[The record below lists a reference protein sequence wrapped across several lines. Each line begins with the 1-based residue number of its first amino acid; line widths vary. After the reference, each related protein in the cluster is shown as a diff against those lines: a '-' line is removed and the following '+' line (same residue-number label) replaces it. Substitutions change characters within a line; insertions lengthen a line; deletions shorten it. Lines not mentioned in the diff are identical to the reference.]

1 MKDSETLLQEVLT
14 ETEKKTNWRPLFL
27 IMGLFIILWL
37 INGVLLNGLPLEYRG
52 VIGDMFGAS
61 NALFSGLALAAVAY
75 SLWLQRKELELQ
87 RKVTMVNVMELR
99 NSVKAQEGAAEA
111 QKEQVE
117 AMREQTKATY
127 SQNALIDKQIKT
139 MALVSQ
145 LETQVVFMNKTFN
158 EIAKVTPSVIGS
170 DYRHMHS
177 EQIKQEMN
185 ESLGKVNNSIYKL
198 IKHTNIDSIPGYGE
212 ELQ

>member
-1 MKDSETLLQEVLT
+1 MKNAETLLQEVLA

-75 SLWLQRKELELQ
+75 SLWLQRRELELQ
-87 RKVTMVNVMELR
+87 RKVTMVSVMELR
-99 NSVKAQEGAAEA
+99 NSVEAQEGAAEA

-117 AMREQTKATY
+117 AIREQTKATY

-170 DYRHMHS
+170 KYKHMRP

-212 ELQ
+212 ESQ